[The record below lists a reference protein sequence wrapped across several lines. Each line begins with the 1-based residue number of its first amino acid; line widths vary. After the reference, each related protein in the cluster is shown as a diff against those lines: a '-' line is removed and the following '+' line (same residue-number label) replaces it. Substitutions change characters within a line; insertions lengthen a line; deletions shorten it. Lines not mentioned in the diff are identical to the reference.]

1 MYARITITDEITGEF
16 ICTAKVGLTEDW
28 GHLFFDI
35 DTQAALDAAC
45 LEAGRP
51 AGDWQWQDATAV
63 IPGKQPQ
70 SMVLYSYHGIVCVLY
85 SEYIPH
91 VEARQAA

>member
-1 MYARITITDEITGEF
+1 MFARITITDEMTGDF
-16 ICTAKVGLTEDW
+16 ICTAKVGLDDEYGQLT
-28 GHLFFDI
+28 FDA

-45 LEAGRP
+45 LEAGRM

-63 IPGKQPQ
+63 MPGKQPQ